1 MKISNLIIKNYRNIK
16 DINIKLSNI
25 VSFIGENNS
34 GKSNVLRAITLPF
47 LSNEVGYNNKNL
59 SWFDI
64 NNEVKDQYY
73 KFILENQK
81 DILNECLAIEDF
93 SEVIPTV
100 TVEVHFQVKDTE
112 LYFVKDL
119 ATGINQDGNIN
130 YGISY
135 NFSPK
140 NVKDVLERVKEI
152 LISYENGS
160 NLDESSIETIK
171 MNLLPIDLYSHTIEV
186 PGKNLSVSYD
196 SLKLFKYTSLVAE
209 RDDFSQSSEK
219 LGSKSLVK
227 LLEMKLDTSS
237 KITVEKEYTKFF
249 EKLKGL
255 SDMENI
261 INWQENSKIDNAKD
275 FFEKISILPNMPN
288 MSSLLNS
295 IRLGYSG
302 EHLASQGLGY
312 RNLILLLVLL
322 NSFVEKKTDTAFSI
336 ITLEE
341 PEAHLCSNNQKLMAS
356 YMNYFA
362 NKDNSVQLFY
372 STHST
377 EFVNKLDFNNI
388 IIVNDG
394 NAFSLSTE
402 LDDDNKDYLSKNP
415 NLDLYKLFFS
425 KKCILVEGLTEELLI
440 RAYFNSKEEL
450 NDIEVISFHKG
461 FKNIMDIW
469 LRINQNTDNRLGII
483 RDYDDQP
490 KARDDHHKYNE
501 YENIQVKTTSE
512 YTLEPEIVTTDN
524 NYDLLNDYFHRLYD
538 WNCTTPE
545 ELSDK
550 WRNAK
555 SSVMLRLC
563 KDIADQNLIKLKMPK
578 HIQDVIDFLSK
589 DQKKQNEET
598 SDSQEVA
605 DNEN

>member
-1 MKISNLIIKNYRNIK
+1 MKISNIIIKNYRNIK
-16 DINIKLSNI
+16 DINIRLSNI

-47 LSNEVGYNNKNL
+47 LSTELGYNNKNL

-64 NNEVKDQYY
+64 NNEAKDQYY
-73 KFILENQK
+73 QFILENQEAIVNESL
-81 DILNECLAIEDF
+81 DIESFL
-93 SEVIPTV
+93 EVIPTV
-100 TVEVHFQVKDTE
+100 TVEVHFEVKDIE

-119 ATGINQDGNIN
+119 ANGIDQAGNIN
-130 YGISY
+130 YGIRY
-135 NFSPK
+135 DFSPK
-140 NVKDVLERVKEI
+140 NAKDVLDRVKEI
-152 LISYENGS
+152 LTSHENGS
-160 NLDESSIETIK
+160 KIDKSSIDTIK
-171 MNLLPIDLYSHTIEV
+171 MNLLPIDLFSHTIKV
-186 PGKNLSVSYD
+186 PEKNQSISYD

-209 RDDFSQSSEK
+209 RDDFSQSSQK

-227 LLEMKLDTSS
+227 LLEMKLDTLS

-249 EKLKGL
+249 EKLKSL

-295 IRLGYSG
+295 IKLGYSG

-362 NKDNSVQLFY
+362 NIDNSVQLFY

-377 EFVNKLDFNNI
+377 EFVNKLNFDSI
-388 IIVNDG
+388 VIVNNG

-402 LDDDNKDYLSKNP
+402 LSDDNKDYLSKNP

-440 RAYFNSKEEL
+440 RAYFDSREEL

-483 RDYDDQP
+483 RDDDDQP
-490 KARDDHHKYNE
+490 NAKAEHHEYND
-501 YENIQVKTTSE
+501 YGNILVTTTIE
-512 YTLEPEIVTTDN
+512 YTLEPEIVATEN
-524 NYDLLNDYFHRLYD
+524 NYDLLNDYFHGLYN
-538 WNCTTPE
+538 WNCTTSK

-555 SSVMLRLC
+555 SAVMLKLC
-563 KDIADQNLIKLKMPK
+563 KDISNKELLALKMPK

-589 DQKKQNEET
+589 SLKKQ
-598 SDSQEVA
+598 SDGITESQEVTG
-605 DNEN
+605 NEI